1 LQVNGGRKKVLYRRT
16 TERRD
21 GQRILKFG
29 AAPVRQTERLL
40 TDENDFFDFVLKFA
54 MKNEIVTTTSDRITR
69 LYLTSQFSE

>member
-1 LQVNGGRKKVLYRRT
+1 MILPPLVKRSSLLLLASQRRKKVLYRRT

-40 TDENDFFDFVLKFA
+40 TDENDFF
-54 MKNEIVTTTSDRITR
+54 
-69 LYLTSQFSE
+69 